1 VTTWTPGAVS
11 SRARPFDLPLWRG
24 VEAQHLVSTLRLAA
38 DLESQRILERE
49 IDAAKPVLPDALAS
63 LPPLLAAPFRYR
75 PLPPGS
81 RFRSPEDP
89 GVFYGA
95 PEIRTVCAEVGH
107 WRWRGFLM
115 DCPGLEALPATS
127 FTLFPVKAKGPG
139 VDLREPPFDA
149 DRGDWQDRNDYR
161 ATQAFGRVA
170 RDAGLALI
178 GYQSVRDPGEGL
190 NVAVLAPSA
199 LKGYS
204 ATRHQTWT
212 LALDRKKA
220 IWIRSN
226 EEAFSFDLPFAGI
239 ARTGSPLRE
248 ERG

>member
-11 SRARPFDLPLWRG
+11 SSARHFDLSLWRG

-49 IDAAKPVLPDALAS
+49 IDAAKPPLADALAA

-95 PEIRTVCAEVGH
+95 PEVRTVCAEVGH
-107 WRWRGFLM
+107 WRWRGFLL
-115 DCPGLEALPATS
+115 DCPGLQALPATS
-127 FTLFPVKAKGPG
+127 FTLFPVKARGEG
-139 VDLREPPFDA
+139 VDLRESPFDA
-149 DRGDWQDRNDYR
+149 DGKAWQDRNDYR
-161 ATQAFGRVA
+161 GTQAFGRVA
-170 RDAGLALI
+170 RAAGLALI
-178 GYQSVRDPGEGL
+178 GYQSVRDPGAGL

-199 LKGYS
+199 LRGYS

-220 IWIRSN
+220 IWIRSDR
-226 EEAFSFDLPFAGI
+226 EAFSFDLSLA
-239 ARTGSPLRE
+239 
-248 ERG
+248 